1 MKPHIICHMASSL
14 DGRILPER
22 WTPSDAHSHAAYED
36 LHVRLGGGSWI
47 VGRVTGQEFAK
58 GDTYPEQTDGPIA
71 RTTWLPNKEADAYG
85 IVIDAHGKIAWGRS
99 DVGGDPIVVI
109 LTEQVSDAHLA
120 GLRADGVG
128 YVFAGQ
134 DELDLRQALAIL
146 GEELGLDRLLLEGGG
161 HLNGAFLRAEL
172 VDEVSLMLV
181 PAIDGIGGAPAVFDG
196 PATDASAIPA
206 MKRLTLESHEV
217 LDNGIVWLRYRVA
230 NTPIS

>member
-36 LHVRLGGGSWI
+36 LHVRLGGRSWI

-109 LTEQVSDAHLA
+109 LTEQVSDAHLS

-134 DELDLRQALAIL
+134 DELDLRQALATL

-161 HLNGAFLRAEL
+161 HLNGAFLRAGL

-181 PAIDGIGGAPAVFDG
+181 PAIDGIAGAPAVFDG
-196 PATDASAIPA
+196 PEAEASAIPNIE
-206 MKRLTLESHEV
+206 RLILESHEV
-217 LDNGIVWLRYRVA
+217 LDNGIVWLRYRVRNA
-230 NTPIS
+230 QPS

>member
-1 MKPHIICHMASSL
+1 MASSL

-22 WTPSDAHSHAAYED
+22 WTPSDAHSHAVYED

-47 VGRVTGQEFAK
+47 VGRVTGQEFANR
-58 GDTYPEQTDGPIA
+58 DSYPEQTGGPIA
-71 RTTWLPNKEADAYG
+71 RTTWLPNREAAAYG

-99 DVGGDPIVVI
+99 DVGGDPIVVV

-128 YVFAGQ
+128 YIFAGK

-161 HLNGAFLRAEL
+161 HLNGAFLRAGL

-181 PAIDGIGGAPAVFDG
+181 PAIDGVAGAPAVFDG
-196 PATDASAIPA
+196 PEANASAIPA
-206 MKRLTLESHEV
+206 IERLTLESHEV
-217 LDNGIVWLRYRVA
+217 LDNGIVWLRYRVEDPNIVA
-230 NTPIS
+230 QR